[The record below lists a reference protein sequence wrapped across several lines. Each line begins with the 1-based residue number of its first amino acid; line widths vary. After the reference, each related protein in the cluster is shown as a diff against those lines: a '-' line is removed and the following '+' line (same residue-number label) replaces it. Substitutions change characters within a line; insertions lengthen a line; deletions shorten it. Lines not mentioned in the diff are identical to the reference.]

1 MDDWNANPQLSQLST
16 QKNSSLLPSQGWK
29 ADVQR
34 DWGMVGVVATPT
46 ILLPSLLL
54 CNMLRNNLAE
64 VEISWQYKGSYLF
77 PHLLP
82 LRIKIATIKG
92 KYIFL
97 GRENFLA
104 GLLVK
109 SPCCQHSANYSGK
122 SEAHCEIYL
131 LPLKILRHSRSNSR
145 CMVGVTATPTIL

>member
-1 MDDWNANPQLSQLST
+1 MDDWNANSQFST
-16 QKNSSLLPSQGWK
+16 LIAKPHSPSENCQKTPTLLPPQGWK

-34 DWGMVGVVATPT
+34 DWGMVGVVTTPT

-109 SPCCQHSANYSGK
+109 KPLLSTFCKPQR
-122 SEAHCEIYL
+122 EIRST
-131 LPLKILRHSRSNSR
+131 LRNIFTSFKNPQ
-145 CMVGVTATPTIL
+145 T